1 MSRDSLFIFHFK
13 FEINSMQNRSFFFI
27 VQRILL
33 WCGTVLLFWSI
44 GLWFHRVILTP
55 ETEWIKWLYE
65 GKRSRLIEKKDQP
78 RVILL
83 GGSGIF
89 FGVDSPLLEKQLGLP
104 VINGGTHAGIGLNAT
119 LNLFLP
125 NIQKGDQIIL
135 ITEYGMLNDSDGIGD
150 LAAPTGGAVFRPTLG
165 ARSPIQAIEQA
176 FAVGRPSLRTIA
188 YQLNRWIDGSIKESG
203 YIRSM
208 NPYGDADQIPESKLK
223 SAPSWGIDRMTPSP
237 HSLAQLRRFR
247 QEVEARGAQLTI
259 GLPWVLVQPDP
270 ETQAQLQHT
279 FQVLNEI
286 APVMMNPTTLNAQS
300 DVTLFSDTVYH
311 LSVKGRKLRSQ
322 ELADLLKRRFQQNP

>member
-1 MSRDSLFIFHFK
+1 
-13 FEINSMQNRSFFFI
+13 MQNRSSFFI

-33 WCGTVLLFWSI
+33 WCGTVFLFWSI

-65 GKRSRLIEKKDQP
+65 GKRSRLIENKDQP

-83 GGSGIF
+83 GGSGTF

-104 VINGGTHAGIGLNAT
+104 IINGGTHAGLGLNAT

-125 NIQKGDQIIL
+125 DIQKGDQIVL
-135 ITEYGMLNDSDGIGD
+135 IAEYGMLSNSDGIGD
-150 LAAPTGGAVFRPTLG
+150 LAAPTGGAISRPTLG
-165 ARSPIQAIEQA
+165 ARMPMQSIEQG
-176 FAVGRPSLRTIA
+176 FAAGRPGLRAIA
-188 YQLNRWIDGSIKESG
+188 YQLNRWMNGTLKESG
-203 YIRSM
+203 YIRAM
-208 NPYGDADQIPESKLK
+208 NAYGDATQIPAGTFK
-223 SAPSWGIDRMTPSP
+223 SAPSWRTDRVTPSP

-247 QEVEARGAQLTI
+247 QEVEARGAQFTI
-259 GLPWVLVQPDP
+259 GLPWLLAQPEP

-286 APVMMNPTTLNAQS
+286 APVMVNPTTLNAQS
-300 DVTLFSDTVYH
+300 DVTLFSDTAYH
-311 LSVKGRKLRSQ
+311 LSLKGRKLRSQ
-322 ELADLLKRRFQQNP
+322 ELADQLKRRFQQKP